1 MDLFHELKTPRGS
14 LVIWVL
20 KSSRAS
26 RSASFLAIQ
35 ELAST
40 EKKGAHKPRKEKC
53 RIANRP
59 KNDQNNLKEYEENPH
74 LSMRSI
80 QRRVLGDQKEFG
92 TLMKRDVTAIHFRE
106 ELAASANSSA
116 FIREH

>member
-1 MDLFHELKTPRGS
+1 
-14 LVIWVL
+14 
-20 KSSRAS
+20 
-26 RSASFLAIQ
+26 LAIQ
-35 ELAST
+35 ELASA
-40 EKKGAHKPRKEKC
+40 EKKGAQKPRKEKC

-80 QRRVLGDQKEFG
+80 QHRVLGDQKEFG